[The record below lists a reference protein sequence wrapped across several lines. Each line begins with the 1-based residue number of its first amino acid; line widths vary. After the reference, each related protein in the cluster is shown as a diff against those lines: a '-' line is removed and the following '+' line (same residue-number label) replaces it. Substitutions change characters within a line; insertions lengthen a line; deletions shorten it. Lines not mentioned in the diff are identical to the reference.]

1 MNFYLRKLSKDDIF
15 SNSLP
20 SFPRRSLGP
29 VTDCEGPA
37 LQCLL
42 DCTVNFPHYAR
53 GFSMIEL
60 ESDKLDGGSVSA
72 VDRRASRGDN
82 TGLGGLGV
90 ANMI

>member
-1 MNFYLRKLSKDDIF
+1 MRMNFYLRKLSKDDIF

-20 SFPRRSLGP
+20 SFPHRSLGP

-42 DCTVNFPHYAR
+42 DCTVNFFIML
-53 GFSMIEL
+53 GGISMIEL

-72 VDRRASRGDN
+72 VDRRARRREA
-82 TGLGGLGV
+82 TTLG
-90 ANMI
+90 